1 MPSTL
6 PLLLDGT
13 TDLPGGKI
21 ASVVTYLEMVAPPS
35 GGFGDPGLVEL
46 DLVPAPD
53 VDWYLGLYARIG
65 EPWLWFSRRVLS
77 SIEVRA
83 ILGDPR
89 VDVYVALKGG
99 DEVGLVEFD
108 RRVPGEV
115 EIAFFGVLP
124 EMTGSGIGRRMMAAA
139 LRLAFTTGPRRVWL
153 HTCTLDHPRAL
164 AFYQAAGFTAYR
176 RAIEVVDDPRLTG
189 ALPAG
194 AAPHVPMIVG

>member
-1 MPSTL
+1 MPPTL

-13 TDLPGGKI
+13 TDLPTGKI
-21 ASVVTYLEMVAPPS
+21 ASIVTYFEMLAPPARY
-35 GGFGDPGLVEL
+35 GDPGSIEL

-65 EPWLWFSRRVLS
+65 EPWLWFSRRVMS

-83 ILGDPR
+83 IIGDPR
-89 VDVYVALKGG
+89 VDVYVALDGA
-99 DEVGLVEFD
+99 DEVGLVELD

-124 EMTGSGIGRRMMAAA
+124 DVAGQGIGRAMMASA
-139 LRLAFTTGPRRVWL
+139 LRLAFAHGPRRVWL
-153 HTCTLDHPRAL
+153 HTCTLDHPRAI
-164 AFYQAAGFTAYR
+164 AFYRHAGFTAYR

-189 ALPAG
+189 ALPKG
-194 AAPHVPMIVG
+194 AAPHVPLIGD